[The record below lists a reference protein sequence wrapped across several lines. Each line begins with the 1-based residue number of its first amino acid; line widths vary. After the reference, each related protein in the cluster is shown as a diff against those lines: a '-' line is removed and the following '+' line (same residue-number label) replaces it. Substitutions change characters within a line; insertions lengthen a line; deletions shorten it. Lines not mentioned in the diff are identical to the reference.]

1 MSDRTRTYAWHDP
14 LVSAQAAPTMRGL
27 DFLRAM
33 SEGKLPIPPIM
44 ETLAIR
50 GFAVEEGVAVFEC
63 EPAEFHYNPI
73 GVAHGG
79 LAATLLDSAMA
90 CAVQTM
96 LPAGA
101 GYTTVEMKINFVRP
115 LTTASGM
122 VRAEGKVI
130 QVGQTIATAEGRI
143 TDARGKLCAFA
154 TETCLILR
162 AKAEV

>member
-1 MSDRTRTYAWHDP
+1 MRDRTRTYTWQDP
-14 LVSAQAAPTMRGL
+14 MSSAQAVPTMRGL
-27 DFLRAM
+27 DFLRAIG
-33 SEGKLPIPPIM
+33 EGKLPIPPIM

-50 GFAVEEGVAVFEC
+50 GFSAEEGKVIFEC

-73 GVAHGG
+73 GVVHGG

-96 LPAGA
+96 LAAGV

-115 LTTASGM
+115 MTMASGI

-130 QVGQTIATAEGRI
+130 QVGQTLATAEGRI
-143 TDARGKLCAFA
+143 TDTRGKLCAFA